1 MEDNSFSIALGATQ
15 IAKVNDNELKENA
28 FKLFEQGLSNLKIAE
43 ELEVTYEMV
52 VALRISYEKRNANL
66 SCN

>member
-15 IAKVNDNELKENA
+15 IAKVNDNELKANA
-28 FKLFEQGLSNLKIAE
+28 FKLFEQGLSNLKIAK
-43 ELEVTYEMV
+43 ELDVTYEMV

>member
-15 IAKVNDNELKENA
+15 IAKVNDNELKANA
-28 FKLFEQGLSNLKIAE
+28 FKLFEQGLSNLKIAK

-52 VALRISYEKRNANL
+52 VALRISYEKRNAHL

>member
-15 IAKVNDNELKENA
+15 IAKVNDKELKANA